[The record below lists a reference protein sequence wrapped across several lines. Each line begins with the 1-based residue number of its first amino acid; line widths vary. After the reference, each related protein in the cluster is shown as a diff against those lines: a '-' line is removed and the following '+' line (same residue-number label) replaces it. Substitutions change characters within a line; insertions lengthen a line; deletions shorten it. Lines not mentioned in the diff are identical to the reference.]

1 MIKMK
6 ALRSFGVAGANEG
19 KVKRGREFTAAT
31 EQRVRDLEDHGLAY
45 RLGEQ
50 VARPQPVEITQIVP
64 PLNEAATSGPL
75 GSPGGV
81 TGADVP
87 APSSPQDP
95 PRRRRR
101 SRVSGDEGLLS

>member
-45 RLGEQ
+45 RLAEQ
-50 VARPQPVEITQIVP
+50 VARPQPVAVTEIVP
-64 PLNEAATSGPL
+64 ALNEAAVSGPL
-75 GSPGGV
+75 GFPGGM
-81 TGADVP
+81 TGADAP
-87 APSSPQDP
+87 APSSPQAH

-101 SRVSGDEGLLS
+101 SKASADEDLLS

>member
-19 KVKRGREFTAAT
+19 KIKRGREFAVAT
-31 EQRVRDLEDHGLAY
+31 EPRVRDLEDHGLAY
-45 RLGEQ
+45 RLAEQ
-50 VARPQPVEITQIVP
+50 VARPQPVAVTEIVP
-64 PLNEAATSGPL
+64 AINEAAVSGPL

-101 SRVSGDEGLLS
+101 SRVSGDEDLLS